1 MDKFMQAAL
10 DEARLGA
17 EEGGVPIGAALVDG
31 DTIIATGRNRR
42 LQDSTP
48 TMHAEMN
55 CLLNAS
61 KSTQDFSGMTIY
73 TTMMPCHMC
82 AGAVVQF
89 GIAKVVA
96 AESDNSG
103 EGIEMM
109 KRHGVEVIDLELDE
123 AKRLVQA
130 FIQANPD
137 QRLLTPEDRT

>member
-10 DEARLGA
+10 DEARRGA

-55 CLLNAS
+55 CLFNAS

>member
-1 MDKFMQAAL
+1 MDKFMQAAMN
-10 DEARLGA
+10 EARLGA

-55 CLLNAS
+55 CLFNAS

>member
-31 DTIIATGRNRR
+31 DAIIATGRNRR

-55 CLLNAS
+55 CLFNAS

-109 KRHGVEVIDLELDE
+109 KRHGVEVIDLQLDE

-137 QRLLTPEDRT
+137 LPLLTPEDRT

>member
-31 DTIIATGRNRR
+31 DAIIATGRNRR

-55 CLLNAS
+55 CLFNAS